1 MASIRRPRVTAR
13 AGGTMADRSRPVC
26 PIPAAACCRLK
37 RARRHTRERLADMGW
52 KIAPARTFDSGYG
65 GYQCIMKG
73 AEAYGAATEMRK
85 DGLALAY

>member
-1 MASIRRPRVTAR
+1 
-13 AGGTMADRSRPVC
+13 
-26 PIPAAACCRLK
+26 
-37 RARRHTRERLADMGW
+37 MGW
-52 KIAPARTFDSGYG
+52 KIAPPRTYDSGYG